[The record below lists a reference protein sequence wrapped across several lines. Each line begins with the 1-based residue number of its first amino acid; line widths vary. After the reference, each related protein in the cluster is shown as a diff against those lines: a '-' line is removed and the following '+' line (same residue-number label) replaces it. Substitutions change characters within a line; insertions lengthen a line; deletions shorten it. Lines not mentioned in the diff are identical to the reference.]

1 MRSENLKHRLYSELT
16 RIAKALSSPSRL
28 ELIELLAQGERTVE
42 ALARAAAIPLAN
54 ASHHLQ
60 VLRESRL
67 VEARKEGLYV
77 HYRLAGP
84 DVFELARMLRSV
96 GEQRL
101 AEVDRIVKTYLAA
114 RDELEPVG
122 RHELLKRVE
131 EGTAIVL
138 DVRPPEEYQAG
149 HIPGALSVPIEQ
161 LEARLADL
169 PRSKEI
175 VAYCRG
181 PYCVMSFEAVKL
193 LRAHGRKAR
202 RLEEGFPE
210 WRANGLPIAIVREAA
225 ASRGEQL
232 APRLKPAPHDRTSRP
247 VQRGRAGSPEPR
259 TAMRRSTRIRGGKK

>member
-1 MRSENLKHRLYSELT
+1 MPNDSPKHRLYSELA
-16 RIAKALSSPSRL
+16 RIAKALSSPDRL

-42 ALARAAAIPLAN
+42 TLARAAGIPLAN
-54 ASHHLQ
+54 ASHHLK

-96 GEQRL
+96 GERRV
-101 AEVDRIVKTYLAA
+101 AEVDRIVNTYLGT
-114 RDELEPVG
+114 RDELEPIG
-122 RHELLKRVE
+122 RRELLQRAE

-138 DVRPPEEYQAG
+138 DVRPPEEFRAG
-149 HIPGALSVPIEQ
+149 HIPGAISVPLEQ
-161 LEARLADL
+161 LEARLSDL

-210 WRANGLPIAIVREAA
+210 WRADGFPVAAEPEVA
-225 ASRGEQL
+225 ASRGERL
-232 APRLKPAPHDRTSRP
+232 AELSNATLARRTPRR
-247 VQRGRAGSPEPR
+247 VQRGRARVPKTR
-259 TAMRRSTRIRGGKK
+259 NAMRRSTRGRGGKR

>member
-1 MRSENLKHRLYSELT
+1 MPSDNLKRRLYSELT
-16 RIAKALSSPSRL
+16 RIAKAFSSPSRL
-28 ELIELLAQGERTVE
+28 ELIELLAQGERTVD

-54 ASHHLQ
+54 ASHHLL

-84 DVFELARMLRSV
+84 DVFELARMLRGV

-101 AEVDRIVKTYLAA
+101 AEVDRLIKSYLAA

-122 RHELLKRVE
+122 RRELLKRAE

-138 DVRPPEEYQAG
+138 DVRPAEEYQAG
-149 HIPGALSVPIEQ
+149 HIPGALSVPLGQ
-161 LEARLADL
+161 LKARLGDL

-181 PYCVMSFEAVKL
+181 PYCVMSFEAVRL

-210 WRANGLPIAIVREAA
+210 WRANGLPVEITREAA
-225 ASRGEQL
+225 ASRGEQV
-232 APRLKPAPHDRTSRP
+232 AQRLKATPRERTSQR
-247 VQRGRAGSPEPR
+247 VRRGRAASPEPR
-259 TAMRRSTRIRGGKK
+259 KAMRRSKRRRGGEK

>member
-1 MRSENLKHRLYSELT
+1 MPSDNLKHRLYSELT

-54 ASHHLQ
+54 ASHHLR

-84 DVFELARMLRSV
+84 DVFELTGMLRSV

-101 AEVDRIVKTYLAA
+101 AEVDRIIKTYLAA
-114 RDELEPVG
+114 RDELEPIG
-122 RHELLKRVE
+122 RLELLKRAE
-131 EGTAIVL
+131 AGTVIVL
-138 DVRPPEEYQAG
+138 DVRPLEEYQAG
-149 HIPGALSVPIEQ
+149 HILGALSVP
-161 LEARLADL
+161 LEELKARLADL
-169 PRSKEI
+169 PRSKEV

-181 PYCVMSFEAVKL
+181 PYCVMSYEAVRL
-193 LRAHGRKAR
+193 LREHGRKAR

-210 WRANGLPIAIVREAA
+210 WRAAGLPVGHPNAE
-225 ASRGEQL
+225 
-232 APRLKPAPHDRTSRP
+232 
-247 VQRGRAGSPEPR
+247 RAR
-259 TAMRRSTRIRGGKK
+259 

>member
-1 MRSENLKHRLYSELT
+1 MRNENLKHRLYSELT
-16 RIAKALSSPSRL
+16 RIAKALSSPTRL

-84 DVFELARMLRSV
+84 DVFDLASMLRSV

-114 RDELEPVG
+114 RDELEPIG
-122 RHELLKRVE
+122 RQELLKRAE

-138 DVRPPEEYQAG
+138 DVRPTEEYRAG
-149 HIPGALSVPIEQ
+149 HIPGALSVPLER

-169 PRSKEI
+169 PRDKEI

-181 PYCVMSFEAVKL
+181 PYCVMSLEAVKL

-210 WRANGLPIAIVREAA
+210 WRANGLPVAIVREAA
-225 ASRGEQL
+225 ASRGERFAQ
-232 APRLKPAPHDRTSRP
+232 RLKGVRRERTSRRVP
-247 VQRGRAGSPEPR
+247 RGRAESPGPGK
-259 TAMRRSTRIRGGKK
+259 AMRRSTRKRGGKK

>member
-1 MRSENLKHRLYSELT
+1 MPSHNLKRRLYSELT
-16 RIAKALSSPSRL
+16 RIAKAFSSPSRL
-28 ELIELLAQGERTVE
+28 ELIELLAQGERTVD

-54 ASHHLQ
+54 ASHHLL

-84 DVFELARMLRSV
+84 DVFELASMLRAV

-101 AEVDRIVKTYLAA
+101 AEVDRIVRTYLGS
-114 RDELEPVG
+114 RDELEPIG
-122 RHELLKRVE
+122 RQELLKRAE
-131 EGTAIVL
+131 EGTAVVL
-138 DVRPPEEYQAG
+138 DVRPTEEYQAG

-169 PRSKEI
+169 PRNKEI

-181 PYCVMSFEAVKL
+181 PYCLMSFEAVKL
-193 LRAHGRKAR
+193 LRAHGRTAR

-210 WRANGLPIAIVREAA
+210 WRANGLPVTAEPDVKA
-225 ASRGEQL
+225 
-232 APRLKPAPHDRTSRP
+232 
-247 VQRGRAGSPEPR
+247 AGSSPGR
-259 TAMRRSTRIRGGKK
+259 VRSGRGGHATSHGDNMRRAKRTTGRPRPNGRRSR

>member
-1 MRSENLKHRLYSELT
+1 MPSDNLKHRLYSELT

-28 ELIELLAQGERTVE
+28 ELIELLAQAERTVE

-54 ASHHLQ
+54 ASHHLR

-84 DVFELARMLRSV
+84 DVFDLARMLRGV

-101 AEVDRIVKTYLAA
+101 AEVDRIIKSYVAA

-122 RHELLKRVE
+122 RSELLKRAQ

-138 DVRPPEEYQAG
+138 DVRPAEEYQAG
-149 HIPGALSVPIEQ
+149 HIPGALSVPLEQ
-161 LEARLADL
+161 LKARLADL
-169 PRSKEI
+169 PRNKEI

-210 WRANGLPIAIVREAA
+210 WRANGLPVAIVREAA

-232 APRLKPAPHDRTSRP
+232 AERLKVAPQERTPRRA
-247 VQRGRAGSPEPR
+247 QRGRAGSTEPR
-259 TAMRRSTRIRGGKK
+259 KAMRRPTRKRGGKK

>member
-1 MRSENLKHRLYSELT
+1 MPSENLRHRLYSELT
-16 RIAKALSSPSRL
+16 RIAKALSSATRL

-42 ALARAAAIPLAN
+42 ALARAAGIPMAN

-67 VEARKEGLYV
+67 VEARREGLYV

-84 DVFELARMLRSV
+84 DVFEIARMLRSI

-101 AEVDRIVKTYLAA
+101 AEVDRIVKTFVAA
-114 RDELEPVG
+114 RDELEPIG
-122 RHELLKRVE
+122 RCELLKRAE

-138 DVRPPEEYQAG
+138 DVRPLEEYQAG
-149 HIPGALSVPIEQ
+149 HILGALSVPLEQ

-169 PRSKEI
+169 PRSTEI

-210 WRANGLPIAIVREAA
+210 WRANGLPVAGTPGAA
-225 ASRGEQL
+225 ASRSEQL
-232 APRLKPAPHDRTSRP
+232 AEHLKTAPQRRTSLRVRP
-247 VQRGRAGSPEPR
+247 GPGRSPR
-259 TAMRRSTRIRGGKK
+259 RKKAMRRSTRARGGKR

>member
-1 MRSENLKHRLYSELT
+1 MRSENLKHRLYSELV

-67 VEARKEGLYV
+67 IEARKQGLYV

-96 GEQRL
+96 GEGRL
-101 AEVDRIVKTYLAA
+101 AEVDRLVKTYLVA

-122 RHELLKRVE
+122 RHELLKRAE
-131 EGTAIVL
+131 DGTAIVL

-181 PYCVMSFEAVKL
+181 PYCLMSFEAVKL
-193 LRAHGRKAR
+193 LRAHGRRAR

-210 WRANGLPIAIVREAA
+210 WRANGLPVTAEPEVKA
-225 ASRGEQL
+225 
-232 APRLKPAPHDRTSRP
+232 
-247 VQRGRAGSPEPR
+247 AGSSPGR
-259 TAMRRSTRIRGGKK
+259 VRSGRGGHATSHGDNVRRAKRTTGRDRPNGGRSR